1 MTVLNGLTV
10 NGLIELGGAS
20 GTSNAGDLV
29 FGSPNDD
36 IAQTI
41 DGSGTIQFG
50 QDNAGNVLLDASND
64 PLTFGPGLT
73 VQAGLH
79 SYIESAAGIVNLGK
93 ITNPSGG
100 SLGIQADLTNSG
112 TIDAGTG
119 TLTITNYTQT
129 SADPETG
136 TPAGVL
142 DIEIGGLSQFGK
154 LAVAGNAALGGTL
167 NLALVNGYVPNNL
180 DTFGILTYGQVRD
193 DFAETQGLGA
203 GGDNYFS
210 PDYNMTA
217 PLTLTMTVT
226 NNGNT
231 PNPVIYWTG
240 DAGDDNWDDPGNWST
255 DDPLVSNVPESV
267 LPGPFDN
274 VVIDLS
280 HQTINHAAADYELIS
295 NLTVSGQYVTLN
307 LSGGTLDLSGGG
319 DPLDLSIGGQS
330 MLQVDKS
337 GDIVNLQGIDLK
349 NAIITSGTTLTAANA
364 DSVLDNVT
372 LDGTLDM
379 TQHNDAYVQM
389 TDAATI
395 NGTVKLGGA
404 SNYASLYF
412 GYQNDAFGMTVAGT
426 GTIQF
431 GQADNYTD
439 NLYNLGAGA
448 LTFGKGITIQGGHSS
463 SILYYYTTSGPI
475 DNQGTID
482 ENTAGGQL
490 TINLTGWV
498 NDGSILVSS
507 KATAT
512 LEGFGW
518 TNSKTGQ
525 ITATDAT
532 LNLSGSWTNYGTITV
547 DPSTLSLGS
556 PTRVGPSDPSA
567 SSYYWSNQGTLS
579 ISKDST
585 VNLGGVITTDALNS
599 LVAEGLV
606 GPDITLTGVL
616 DNSLADNPISGGVL
630 ALGPATGYLTL
641 AGGSIDQGT
650 VTTSGGND
658 LVATGTGGTL
668 DGVTLDGT
676 LDMTQFYAAT
686 ISVLDGL
693 TVNGLIELGG
703 ANYPAYLTLGGDND
717 NVAQAIGGTGT
728 IRFGQNYDNLLD
740 LSNASLTV
748 GPGITVLAG
757 PDSYIDS
764 YAGIVN
770 QGTLDEN
777 ASGGTLV
784 IAAPSGFTNSGSVTI
799 GGGSTLS
806 VAAGIL
812 NGFAPG
818 LAENTRNPAAR
829 PPWMAR

>member
-1 MTVLNGLTV
+1 MWRALTLTPASDAWVNNGTIVSNNCVVDLGGWLTYDPSVNNLATLNLSSDAVYLSGTVNNTGRTLTFSPNVTSSTGSWILDGGRIDGGTIAGSLLSSGGTLDGVTNNGVIDVSGSYATTFQGAWANAGTISIASGAVVNLAGTFTTDTFDNLAIAAGATVNVTGTLDNREADNPQSEGTLALGDSTGPLALDGGTILGGDITTDGTNDLVATLAGGTLDGVTLDGTLDITQYAGSFTTEKFTGASVTVLNGLTV

-50 QDNAGNVLLDASND
+50 QDNAGDVLLDASND

-280 HQTINHAAADYELIS
+280 HQTINHAAARLRTDQQPDRHRAVRDAEPFRRHARPLGRRRS
-295 NLTVSGQYVTLN
+295 PR
-307 LSGGTLDLSGGG
+307 
-319 DPLDLSIGGQS
+319 PLDRRPEHVPGRSRAVTSSIS
-330 MLQVDKS
+330 
-337 GDIVNLQGIDLK
+337 QGTDLK
-349 NAIITSGTTLTAANA
+349 NAIITSGTTLTAAPA

-389 TDAATI
+389 IDAVTI
-395 NGTVKLGGA
+395 NGTVELGGD

-431 GQADNYTD
+431 GQGRQLHGQPLQPRRGHPYLWNRHHHPGRAQQLHFVLLHHLRADRQPGHNRREHHWRSTD
-439 NLYNLGAGA
+439 DQPGGLGERR
-448 LTFGKGITIQGGHSS
+448 LDPCQQRRHGH
-463 SILYYYTTSGPI
+463 
-475 DNQGTID
+475 
-482 ENTAGGQL
+482 AGGL
-490 TINLTGWV
+490 
-498 NDGSILVSS
+498 
-507 KATAT
+507 
-512 LEGFGW
+512 
-518 TNSKTGQ
+518 
-525 ITATDAT
+525 
-532 LNLSGSWTNYGTITV
+532 
-547 DPSTLSLGS
+547 
-556 PTRVGPSDPSA
+556 R
-567 SSYYWSNQGTLS
+567 
-579 ISKDST
+579 
-585 VNLGGVITTDALNS
+585 
-599 LVAEGLV
+599 
-606 GPDITLTGVL
+606 L
-616 DNSLADNPISGGVL
+616 D
-630 ALGPATGYLTL
+630 
-641 AGGSIDQGT
+641 Q
-650 VTTSGGND
+650 
-658 LVATGTGGTL
+658 
-668 DGVTLDGT
+668 
-676 LDMTQFYAAT
+676 
-686 ISVLDGL
+686 
-693 TVNGLIELGG
+693 
-703 ANYPAYLTLGGDND
+703 
-717 NVAQAIGGTGT
+717 
-728 IRFGQNYDNLLD
+728 
-740 LSNASLTV
+740 
-748 GPGITVLAG
+748 
-757 PDSYIDS
+757 
-764 YAGIVN
+764 
-770 QGTLDEN
+770 
-777 ASGGTLV
+777 
-784 IAAPSGFTNSGSVTI
+784 
-799 GGGSTLS
+799 
-806 VAAGIL
+806 
-812 NGFAPG
+812 
-818 LAENTRNPAAR
+818 
-829 PPWMAR
+829 